1 MLSQTAQ
8 LVLLDASPLCRF
20 AECSLV
26 GRLRAYLGVRAR
38 ITREVERELLRLAE
52 RREFAVLADHL
63 RADGSETEF
72 GTWPKTTKPLPG
84 ALKPDFANLL
94 ALQRAIGQH
103 DWAHAGEIATVLMA
117 THRAAG
123 LVLIDDGWGSR
134 LARSRGLHVMST
146 ALLAQEMVVA
156 CGLSHDEGFRV
167 FDTATPEG
175 VGRERFE
182 VGLARLRS
190 SGR

>member
-20 AECSLV
+20 AECSLA
-26 GRLRAYLGVRAR
+26 GGLRAYLGVRAR

-63 RADGSETEF
+63 RADGSEAEC

-94 ALQRAIGQH
+94 ALQRAIGRH

-117 THRAAG
+117 THRAAD
-123 LVLIDDGWGSR
+123 LVVIDDGWGSR

-156 CGLSHDEGFRV
+156 GGLSQDEGFRV
-167 FDTATPEG
+167 FDAATPEG
-175 VGRERFE
+175 VERERFE
-182 VGLARLRS
+182 AGLARLRS